1 METFINKETQA
12 YEKAARRVK
21 ELKGFYGNLTS
32 YVLVISFLVI
42 LNLITSPE
50 YLWFVWP
57 MMGWG
62 IGVAA
67 HAAGTFGI
75 GKDWE
80 ERKIKELMDEE
91 RKSTKT
97 L

>member
-1 METFINKETQA
+1 METFINNENQA
-12 YEKAARRVK
+12 YEKASRRVK

-32 YVLVISFLVI
+32 YVLVISFLAI

-50 YLWFVWP
+50 YLWFLWP

-62 IGVAA
+62 IGIAA

-75 GKDWE
+75 SKDWE
-80 ERKIKELMDEE
+80 ERKIKQLMEEE
-91 RKSTKT
+91 RNNTKT

>member
-1 METFINKETQA
+1 MALSGLF
-12 YEKAARRVK
+12 
-21 ELKGFYGNLTS
+21 L
-32 YVLVISFLVI
+32 ISFLIV
-42 LNLITSPE
+42 LNLITSPG
-50 YLWFVWP
+50 YLWFIWP

-75 GKDWE
+75 GKDGE
-80 ERKIKELMDEE
+80 ERKIRELMDEE